1 MGPKRVVGALALVGA
16 LVLGATPA
24 QADKVGDLQTQA
36 KALADQR
43 DRQNREA
50 ERQAEAYN
58 EARVELANL
67 NAQIDQV
74 KAKLAAQDG
83 QIGDLNG
90 RLAKFA
96 VQSYM
101 YGDQASGLS
110 ALLAEDD
117 AVSSVAQRRGY
128 SPVVLGTSVDVAD
141 VLKATRQDT
150 DRLRQDLASK
160 EAQQAR
166 LTKQIDTKRAAAEK
180 ASQAAV
186 DSLKNVNA
194 DLKLAVAAEEAR
206 RQAEIQRQAA
216 AEAARRAAELQAQR
230 AAAAAAA
237 QAAANARRPT
247 TVGQTGASSGRT
259 AAGGRTAPPVA
270 LPPDYPAP
278 SPGAATAISVAKA
291 QLGKPYVFAT
301 AGPDTFD
308 CSGLTQYAWRAAGV
322 SMEHWTVAQYRSFPK
337 VPVDAIQPG
346 DLVFFGSD
354 IHHVGL
360 YIGGGLMIDAPSPG
374 TPVRVASIWTSGLLD
389 YGVRPG

>member
-150 DRLRQDLASK
+150 DRLRQDLATK

-194 DLKLAVAAEEAR
+194 DKDD
-206 RQAEIQRQAA
+206 
-216 AEAARRAAELQAQR
+216 RASPE
-230 AAAAAAA
+230 
-237 QAAANARRPT
+237 RP
-247 TVGQTGASSGRT
+247 
-259 AAGGRTAPPVA
+259 
-270 LPPDYPAP
+270 
-278 SPGAATAISVAKA
+278 
-291 QLGKPYVFAT
+291 
-301 AGPDTFD
+301 
-308 CSGLTQYAWRAAGV
+308 
-322 SMEHWTVAQYRSFPK
+322 
-337 VPVDAIQPG
+337 
-346 DLVFFGSD
+346 
-354 IHHVGL
+354 
-360 YIGGGLMIDAPSPG
+360 
-374 TPVRVASIWTSGLLD
+374 
-389 YGVRPG
+389 